1 MNAGVTLL
9 TIMRMTCSHS
19 MTLTAWADYLL
30 CGWID
35 DDQRFC
41 FPLHRDSRGTWVRL
55 LGLWWCHCHW
65 PARLRLGSLVPLCLL
80 MVATGRLRGR
90 IGWLLI
96 TALRHH
102 HAVLVVMRL
111 LCIWVSLLGHV
122 VAWSTSRHEVESC
135 IGVHAAWL
143 SSMAGVKI
151 WAFVPLTVSGS
162 STPAWHLLLLLV
174 GHLL

>member
-1 MNAGVTLL
+1 MQAYC
-9 TIMRMTCSHS
+9 MTCIQA
-19 MTLTAWADYLL
+19 MTLTARADYGLL
-30 CGWID
+30 CGRVN
-35 DDQRFC
+35 DDQC
-41 FPLHRDSRGTWVRL
+41 FSLPLDRRGSRATWVRL
-55 LGLWWCHCHW
+55 LGLCWCHCHG
-65 PARLRLGSLVPLCLL
+65 PASLGLGSLVPLCLL
-80 MVATGRLRGR
+80 VVATGGLRGR
-90 IGWLLI
+90 VGWLLVS
-96 TALRHH
+96 ALRHH

-135 IGVHAAWL
+135 AGVHAAWL

-151 WAFVPLTVSGS
+151 WAFVPLTVSGP